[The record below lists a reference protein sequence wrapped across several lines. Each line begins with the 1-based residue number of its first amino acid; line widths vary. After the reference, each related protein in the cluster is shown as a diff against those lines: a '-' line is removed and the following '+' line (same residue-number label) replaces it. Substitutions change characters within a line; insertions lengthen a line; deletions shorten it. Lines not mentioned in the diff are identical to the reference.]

1 MTSSNSIISAIRQK
15 LSAIHNT
22 TGSPYKGTLFLGR
35 EQWEQF
41 EKYAREEWLVHV
53 KSHQNNWIAG
63 TLVKL
68 ETKVRDGIYTKE
80 ELEAVFALRKAASPT
95 CIDSANKE

>member
-1 MTSSNSIISAIRQK
+1 MTSSNSIVTAVRNK

-22 TGSPYKGTLFLGR
+22 TGAPHKGTLFLGR

-41 EKYAREEWLVHV
+41 EKMAREEWLVHV

-63 TLVKL
+63 TPVKL

-80 ELEAVFALRKAASPT
+80 ELEAVFALRKADSHE
-95 CIDSANKE
+95 CIDAANKE